1 MLNQLIEIENNAIL
15 NIVSAQPSVADDLTD
30 LCRNAHMSVINGLI
44 KTYIKFHTDSY
55 NDIFCSYFEQPELI
69 TDINLNIC
77 AAQIPALCEQLH
89 ILFLNSAFNIS
100 RGHIVR
106 RKSKQNLI
114 DIGAVYTRE
123 DISYDIVSSTLGS
136 INAELSCAKILDFA
150 CGTGRFYDAVIK
162 YMADNKMDLSKT
174 IRNIYAIDIDPAAI
188 NITRLKALHHIGI
201 ISEENCKIVK
211 NNIILRNALVKS
223 TLFADFDNALQPYD
237 LDGLVHQG
245 FDAIVSNPPYLVL
258 KPSKKKFGSDT
269 YERTKR
275 LAAYFRS
282 SGIYRYSVEGM
293 LNYYQISIEAMLQML
308 KYGGELGIICPSTL
322 FADVSATQ
330 LRRHLLLENRVRHIR
345 YFGEKEPLFV
355 NVTQATNI
363 FHLTKGG
370 RTDIIEV
377 CIGGAKFQIDI
388 DSIQKLFNS
397 NLEVPGISGTGW
409 SILNKMSKFPKLKE
423 YKNIRNKRGE
433 LDLTL
438 CKEYVTTTPT
448 KYRLVRGNMI
458 STNGIRDINNEY
470 VDERFLLSKSSDYMS
485 FDFGRK
491 RLVCQQISNMTCK
504 KRLRFVYCDGN
515 DILGN
520 SCNYISSNETTL
532 AKLHI
537 LLNSSLLNWRFKITS
552 SNNHINNYELA
563 ELPVVDLSKIDAGFQ
578 YKTIHE
584 LDRYVGELYALT
596 EDEIN
601 YLADDA
607 KTI

>member
-1 MLNQLIEIENNAIL
+1 MLNQLIEIENKTIL
-15 NIVSAQPSVADDLTD
+15 NLVSAQPYADCDLTG

-44 KTYIKFHTDSY
+44 KIYIKLHTENY
-55 NDIFCSYFEQPELI
+55 NDIFCSNFEQPELI
-69 TDINLNIC
+69 TNINLNIH
-77 AAQIPALCEQLH
+77 ASHIPVLCEQLH
-89 ILFLNSAFNIS
+89 ILFLNSEFNIYK
-100 RGHIVR
+100 GHIVR
-106 RKSKQNLI
+106 KKSKQNLI

-136 INAELSCAKILDFA
+136 INVELSCAKILDFA

-162 YMADNKMDLSKT
+162 YMAYNKIDLSKT
-174 IRNIYAIDIDPAAI
+174 IRNIYAIDIDPTAI

-201 ISEENCKIVK
+201 INEESCNIAK

-275 LAAYFRS
+275 LSAYFRS

-330 LRRHLLLENRVRHIR
+330 LRKHLLLENRVKYIR
-345 YFGEKEPLFV
+345 YFDEKEPLFV

-377 CIGGAKFQIDI
+377 YIGGAKFHIDI
-388 DSIQKLFNS
+388 NSIKTLFNS
-397 NLEVPGISGTGW
+397 NLEVPGISKTGW
-409 SILNKMSKFPKLKE
+409 SILSKMSKFPKLKE

-438 CKEYVTTTPT
+438 CKEYITTTPT

-458 STNGIRDINNEY
+458 SANGIKDINNEY
-470 VDERFLLSKSSDYMS
+470 VDERFLLSKSFDYMS
-485 FDFGRK
+485 FDFGHK
-491 RLVCQQISNMTCK
+491 RLVCQQISNMTCE
-504 KRLRFVYCDGN
+504 KRLKFVYCSSN

-520 SCNYISSNETTL
+520 SCNYISSDETTL
-532 AKLHI
+532 AKLYM
-537 LLNSSLLNWRFKITS
+537 LLNSSLLNWRFKVTS

-563 ELPVVDLSKIDAGFQ
+563 ELPIVDLSKIDVDFQ
-578 YKTIHE
+578 YNTIDE

-596 EDEIN
+596 QDEIN
-601 YLADDA
+601 YVTNDA
-607 KTI
+607 KII